1 MVLALLSFEVFFS
14 YYWIFLYLCY
24 VNLNLFELVF
34 QTFGYRIFEGFLL
47 ICRIF
52 IPRIPWSKKIFFLF
66 CLIFVNK
73 ITLFYS
79 SCFHYFPNFCY
90 KYHFLRQFFSFFSD
104 FFLSILLYVNF
115 VVCYSQRS
123 FFLSFFGFFTW
134 VTLIWK
140 DYCLIFLWFLQV
152 VTARVYLFICF
163 NLLYA
168 GSDCYFHIRS
178 WSLLMIFSFGFS
190 EPLHLLTLLHYF
202 FPVLRTFIFHEF
214 ALWH

>member
-1 MVLALLSFEVFFS
+1 MLIKLLYFTALVFIIFPIFVTNTIFWCSFFLSF
-14 YYWIFLYLCY
+14 
-24 VNLNLFELVF
+24 
-34 QTFGYRIFEGFLL
+34 L
-47 ICRIF
+47 I
-52 IPRIPWSKKIFFLF
+52 
-66 CLIFVNK
+66 
-73 ITLFYS
+73 
-79 SCFHYFPNFCY
+79 
-90 KYHFLRQFFSFFSD
+90 

-190 EPLHLLTLLHYF
+190 KPLHLLTLLHYF
-202 FPVLRTFIFHEF
+202 FPVLRTFIYHEF